1 MASKDS
7 KLLIKLLHIQQKLKA
22 PKGQYNS
29 FGKYPF
35 RSAEDILEAVK
46 PLCYAENTIPLL
58 SDEIITVGDVCV
70 FTNNGEARC
79 NQRFYVKATASLYDC
94 ETGNEISVTANARES
109 LDKKG
114 MDDSQISGTACSY
127 ARKYAMNGLFAID
140 DQKDADTD
148 EYQKQT
154 AKTTDIKQAPT
165 VSKPELADVMVTF
178 KTKAEAELIVKK
190 FEQLAEEGFI
200 KQDSLANMQSAL
212 SKLKSE
218 NDYRSFIAN
227 CNKNIQQAEKD
238 KVNFKDEEIPF

>member
-70 FTNNGEARC
+70 FTSNGEARC

-114 MDDSQISGTACSY
+114 MDDSQISGTASSY

-140 DQKDADTD
+140 DQKDTDTD
-148 EYQKQT
+148 EYHKQT
-154 AKTTDIKQAPT
+154 ARPESKTTTQ
-165 VSKPELADVMVTF
+165 PEASD

-190 FEQLAEEGFI
+190 FEDLASEGYI
-200 KQDSLANMQSAL
+200 SQDSLANMKNAYG
-212 SKLKSE
+212 KLKSE
-218 NDYRSFIAN
+218 KDYRSFINN
-227 CNKNIQQAEKD
+227 CNKNIAEAEKKKAAEPEKFD
-238 KVNFKDEEIPF
+238 DDQIPF

>member
-58 SDEIITVGDVCV
+58 SDEVITVGDVCV
-70 FTNNGEARC
+70 FTSNGEARC

-114 MDDSQISGTACSY
+114 MDDSQISGTASSY

-154 AKTTDIKQAPT
+154 AKPEAKAEP
-165 VSKPELADVMVTF
+165 KPSVADVMVTF

-190 FEQLAEEGFI
+190 FEALAGDGFI
-200 KQDSLANMQSAL
+200 KQDSLTNMQNAY

-218 NDYRSFIAN
+218 NDYRQFIAN
-227 CNKNIQQAEKD
+227 CNKNIQQAEKE
-238 KVNFKDEEIPF
+238 KAQGFKDEEIPF

>member
-7 KLLIKLLHIQQKLKA
+7 KLLIKLMHIQQKLKA

-58 SDEIITVGDVCV
+58 SDEIIVIGDACV
-70 FTNNGEARC
+70 VDNAEMSRC

-94 ETGNEISVTANARES
+94 ETGCEISVTANARES

-114 MDDSQISGTACSY
+114 MDDSQISGTASSY

-148 EYQKQT
+148 EYHKQT
-154 AKTTDIKQAPT
+154 T
-165 VSKPELADVMVTF
+165 KPEPKAEPKIADVAVTF
-178 KTKAEAELIVKK
+178 KTKAEAELVVKK
-190 FEQLAEEGFI
+190 FETLAGENFI
-200 KQDSLANMQSAL
+200 KPDSLAKMQSAYAG
-212 SKLKSE
+212 LKTE

-227 CNKNIQQAEKD
+227 CNKNIEAAEKKKAESFND
-238 KVNFKDEEIPF
+238 DIPF